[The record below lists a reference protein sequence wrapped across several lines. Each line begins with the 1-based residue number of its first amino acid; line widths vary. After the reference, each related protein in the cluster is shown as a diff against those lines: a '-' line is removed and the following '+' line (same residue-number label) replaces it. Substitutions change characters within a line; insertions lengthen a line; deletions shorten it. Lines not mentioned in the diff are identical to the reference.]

1 MSKILLLGSDG
12 SIGKRY
18 QAIIKHLGFE
28 KDLIPFDIN
37 HEVTAPYEDQDISF
51 VKYMTEDISKVI
63 IATPTPSHKRI
74 IEAIVEHYKNEMMAQ
89 PAILCE
95 KPICTNSREVDEL
108 LDKCEDIQM
117 VLQYSFFRW
126 NESDDTVSVGD
137 PILNNLNWGQHESH
151 FSHFNFYNSG
161 NDLLPWDC
169 IQIIGLHT
177 GPLSDENIY
186 IKNSLPLWDVIINN
200 KRLSLDRMQY
210 AYLCQI
216 REWLSGNRLLTKQQ
230 IVKMHEKV
238 EDFIGFHNDKS
249 FDRNSGKIDID
260 PATWEGI

>member
-12 SIGKRY
+12 SIGRRY

-28 KDLIPFDIN
+28 KELIPFDIN
-37 HEVTAPYEDQDISF
+37 HEVTAPYEDQDICF
-51 VKYMTEDISKVI
+51 VKYMTEDISNVI

-108 LDKCEDIQM
+108 LDKCDDIQM
-117 VLQYSFFRW
+117 VLQYHYADCARFD
-126 NESDDTVSVGD
+126 ED
-137 PILNNLNWGQHESH
+137 LANLCWGQKEVRS
-151 FSHFNFYNSG
+151 FYDHYNTG
-161 NDLLPWDC
+161 NDGIYWDC
-169 IQIIGLHT
+169 IQMIGLHI
-177 GPLSDENIY
+177 GPVDGLDIKNIAPDWTAKLNDSFISLDSMQSAYVENI
-186 IKNSLPLWDVIINN
+186 D
-200 KRLSLDRMQY
+200 
-210 AYLCQI
+210 
-216 REWLSGNRLLTKQQ
+216 EWLKGKRLLTKTN
-230 IVKMHEKV
+230 IVKIHEKV
-238 EDFIGFHNDKS
+238 EDFIGFYNDKS